1 VLLLGRSNLAVV
13 AFCVLSGD
21 GGKAMSNKNHTDQQQ
36 AARRSSA
43 GAALMFLLVGFG
55 GFYGLITA
63 VDPLL

>member
-1 VLLLGRSNLAVV
+1 
-13 AFCVLSGD
+13 
-21 GGKAMSNKNHTDQQQ
+21 MSNKNHTDQQQ